1 MSETQAK
8 RWERLARLPQEDF
21 EQAIAAA
28 KSPSTKGLLKATWTP
43 VRKPEQVRA
52 ISLLKRLRVFESDL
66 FDHEPADVLAA
77 TTPAVRADICAL
89 APRVAAWLDRFA
101 AELTK

>member
-28 KSPSTKGLLKATWTP
+28 KSPSTKGLLESRVDAGAQP
-43 VRKPEQVRA
+43 GRSVRSHCWNKF
-52 ISLLKRLRVFESDL
+52 RVFESDL
-66 FDHEPADVLAA
+66 FDHEPANVLAA